1 MFNKDMF
8 YKLKR
13 TNVILNTLRNLF
25 ITILSITLTSSCVT
39 MSQIKPDFEDII
51 NKKDLSFKFKD
62 YNSFIFVDI
71 DNQVLFFLKKGTVK
85 KSYNISTS
93 SYGTGNKLNSLKT
106 PLGEHRISEKI
117 GKDLPIGAILKGRI
131 WTGGIANIITENID
145 TDEDLVTSRILWL
158 EGTQEG
164 LNKGPGIDSKSRFIY
179 IHGTAEEG
187 LIGKP
192 ASDGCIRMYNEDVIE
207 LFAFA
212 SLGTEV
218 WIY

>member
-1 MFNKDMF
+1 MFNKNML

-25 ITILSITLTSSCVT
+25 ITILCITLTSSCVT

-51 NKKDLSFKFKD
+51 NKKGLSFKFKD

-207 LFAFA
+207 LFTFT

>member
-93 SYGTGNKLNSLKT
+93 SYGTGSKLNSLKT

-117 GKDLPIGAILKGRI
+117 GKDLPIGAILKGRV